1 MTSPLIVARY
11 VSKHKLVLGRRFCKT
26 NFRGELPS
34 PVDERRSQELRSHS
48 KVAVGEP
55 G

>member
-1 MTSPLIVARY
+1 MVSTELYLRY
-11 VSKHKLVLGRRFCKT
+11 ATEHNHQEGGPFCKT

-34 PVDERRSQELRSHS
+34 PVDGRRSQELRSHS